1 MKKSIPALILT
12 AALTVT
18 GRSAAQ
24 TQAWQT
30 VDLHQREPG
39 LSATATDIGTASDGV
54 TLYSVGSSRYDTT
67 GNYSAIVRK
76 STDSGVTWTDEDDYL
91 ENGWATASY
100 RGFGSGADGIF
111 ACGEL
116 WDGVTGTKTWIVR
129 QKSPAIF
136 PNVATWQTIDAFSQ
150 GSTAKPSCGDVK
162 VNPFTGDVYAVGRS
176 NAGQPYGFMWAVRK
190 KAVGQTNFTTV
201 DNPGAQPFNDG
212 RAIGFHKTA
221 GVFVVGCMGNGS
233 KELWTVRRSLSG
245 QPGTWTTV
253 DTFQDASNTYSEA
266 SAIVVSADTI
276 YVGGRASQVVKGKTI
291 NNWVVRRSLNAGNTW
306 ATVDRFGQEPA
317 PYGKGAATITGIT
330 LSPSGQVFVTGITP
344 APSEL
349 LVRKGSTLQNG
360 TMSWQTSDQFQQV
373 AGLETY
379 ARALTT
385 DAFGNIF
392 SAGQG
397 KVDSS
402 GLGYFLTRKLTGQQ

>member
-1 MKKSIPALILT
+1 MKKSIPAFILT
-12 AALTVT
+12 AALTVP

-24 TQAWQT
+24 AQAWQT
-30 VDLHQREPG
+30 VDLHQRAPG
-39 LSATATDIGTASDGV
+39 LSATATDIGTAADGA
-54 TLYSVGSSRYDTT
+54 TLYSVGSSRYNTA

-76 STDSGVTWTDEDDYL
+76 STDSGVNWVPDDDYL
-91 ENGWATASY
+91 EDGWASASY
-100 RGFGSGADGIF
+100 LCFGSGADGSHY
-111 ACGEL
+111 AGGAL

-129 QKSPAIF
+129 QKSGDSGS
-136 PNVATWQTIDAFSQ
+136 TWQTIDAFSQ
-150 GSTAKPSCGDVK
+150 GSTAKPSCNDVK

-176 NAGQPYGFMWAVRK
+176 NAGQNYGFLWAVRK
-190 KAVGQTNFTTV
+190 KAVGAASFITV
-201 DNPGAQPFNDG
+201 DNPGAPPINDA
-212 RAIGFHKTA
+212 RAIGFHSTA
-221 GVFVVGCMGNGS
+221 GVFVVGSMGNGS

-253 DTFQDASNTYSEA
+253 DTFQDAANTYSEA

-360 TMSWQTSDQFQQV
+360 TMSWETSDQFQQV

-402 GLGYFLTRKLTGQQ
+402 GLGYFLTRKLSGPQ